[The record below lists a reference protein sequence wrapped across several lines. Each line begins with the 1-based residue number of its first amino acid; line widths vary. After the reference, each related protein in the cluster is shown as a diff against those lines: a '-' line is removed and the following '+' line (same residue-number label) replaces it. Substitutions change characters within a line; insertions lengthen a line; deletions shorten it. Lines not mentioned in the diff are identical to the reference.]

1 MLDIQILRRV
11 TDVKLRSKD
20 YEEMTCRTI
29 QSSYTRRLVSFD
41 QADLEIRII
50 VYYCLITVVF
60 VTDP

>member
-20 YEEMTCRTI
+20 YEEMTFRTI
-29 QSSYTRRLVSFD
+29 QSAYTRHLVSFD
-41 QADLEIRII
+41 QVDLEIRII